1 MIEFM
6 VLSAPRS
13 ASTWVANWLTT
24 DETLCLHDPLWKYHY
39 SELDAIQSSKR
50 LGLADTGLAKFPD
63 FVNAHPA
70 RKVILHRDLEECSDS
85 LVALGFGRLKHWEG
99 VLDKI
104 EGLHVQWSDVFVSAR
119 AQEIYEHLLP
129 GPFDMERHDAL
140 CKFHVQPNFSA
151 IMPDAAM
158 RETAQRLLKEL
169 RG

>member
-1 MIEFM
+1 VIEFM

-70 RKVILHRDLEECSDS
+70 RKLVLHRDLAACSAS
-85 LVALGFGRLKHWEG
+85 LVELGFGPLKHWEG
-99 VLDKI
+99 VLTRLGGWHVEWTDLFDPDK
-104 EGLHVQWSDVFVSAR
+104 AKP
-119 AQEIYEHLLP
+119 IYEHLL
-129 GPFDMERHDAL
+129 GKEFDAERHAL
-140 CKFHVQPNFSA
+140 LCDMHVQPQFANIHA
-151 IMPDAAM
+151 TDAM
-158 RETAQRLLKEL
+158 RENAKRLLQEL